1 LDMENLSGA
10 TSIEQ
15 AYTEPGSEQI
25 IGNSPAL
32 ETALV
37 ELERVAPTKATAV
50 ASRVTGS
57 GKELPIVFVVDHD
70 ASIRE
75 SLEFLIRCKGWQPE
89 TFAFARE
96 FLDRPR
102 SLVPNCL
109 VLDLSPQGLNGLDL
123 QKRIAIERTETPI
136 IFITAHGDVPTSVQA
151 MKAGAVEFLMKP
163 FSNEALLNAIR
174 EGLKRSSVSL
184 GRESEMRS
192 LRDCYASLSRR
203 ERQVMVLVVSGLSN
217 KQAGAELGI
226 SEITVKAHR
235 GQVMQKM
242 KAESFADLVRM
253 ATRLRAERTL
263 SASVSVQVTAAFS
276 SGSVR
281 CATRGRLA
289 NGAEWH

>member
-1 LDMENLSGA
+1 MENLSGA
-10 TSIEQ
+10 ASIEQ
-15 AYTEPGSEQI
+15 AYTERRSEQI
-25 IGNSPAL
+25 ISNSPAL

-37 ELERVAPTKATAV
+37 EVKRVAPIHATVV
-50 ASRVTGS
+50 AHQETGS
-57 GKELPIVFVVDHD
+57 AKELPIVFVVDHD
-70 ASIRE
+70 ASIRR
-75 SLEFLIRCKGWQPE
+75 SLELLIRGKGWQPE
-89 TFAFARE
+89 TFASALE
-96 FLDRPR
+96 FLERPR

-123 QKRIAIERTETPI
+123 QKRIAVERTETPI
-136 IFITAHGDVPTSVQA
+136 IFITAHSDVPTSVQA
-151 MKAGAVEFLMKP
+151 MKAGALEFLIKP
-163 FSNEALLNAIR
+163 FSNEALLKAIR

-184 GRESEMRS
+184 GREAEMRS

-253 ATRLRAERTL
+253 ATRLRAERAL
-263 SASVSVQVTAAFS
+263 STPVSVQVAAAFS
-276 SGSVR
+276 SESVR